1 MGVRHHSILETVVVD
16 VRTVVEIH
24 ILQVE
29 KEEPDTTIVSLGEV
43 GIPTVAG
50 NGSAVVVVVVLGTD
64 TGYAEAEVAGE
75 NTSFGGVEGTYSA
88 GVVGWR

>member
-50 NGSAVVVVVVLGTD
+50 NGSVVVALVLGTD

-88 GVVGWR
+88 RVVGWR